1 MNLASGCQLALPLA
15 GPPAPIARATAPWSA
30 TRAALRAILAASSGS
45 ANPHARPVM
54 SVPPVIRA
62 VSSLVA
68 PDSDL
73 TVAYR
78 YSAST
83 GVLRY
88 EGGGNKPFGGG
99 FYRMFPSATQ
109 GASGGNLGGGES
121 STLWQVRLVANAAKV
136 AFRVLGTVRPYR
148 FIVDGQYVGM
158 AGTLTAVSTGA
169 QYIVL
174 DFGSKALRA
183 ITIENQEASA
193 FDGVYI
199 ASGDSVTL
207 PAASPFR
214 MLVLGDSFTA
224 GSGAGHAGDG
234 FGAVAADY
242 LGCSDRWLSGVG
254 STGYLANAGGSLYA
268 LTQRSAADLARF
280 SALGS
285 VDLVVVAAGLNDIG
299 QAGLAAAA
307 ATVFAAIRNAAPGA
321 LVFVVGPWDVTA
333 PVATNAAY
341 ASAKA
346 ALRSSLSGRGGFWFL
361 DPEGQGFTKSDG
373 THPDTAGHAALGHW
387 LGGQIRAVIGT

>member
-88 EGGGNKPFGGG
+88 EGGVNKPFGGG

-158 AGTLTAVSTGA
+158 AGTLT
-169 QYIVL
+169 
-174 DFGSKALRA
+174 
-183 ITIENQEASA
+183 
-193 FDGVYI
+193 
-199 ASGDSVTL
+199 VT
-207 PAASPFR
+207 
-214 MLVLGDSFTA
+214 
-224 GSGAGHAGDG
+224 
-234 FGAVAADY
+234 
-242 LGCSDRWLSGVG
+242 
-254 STGYLANAGGSLYA
+254 
-268 LTQRSAADLARF
+268 
-280 SALGS
+280 
-285 VDLVVVAAGLNDIG
+285 
-299 QAGLAAAA
+299 
-307 ATVFAAIRNAAPGA
+307 
-321 LVFVVGPWDVTA
+321 
-333 PVATNAAY
+333 
-341 ASAKA
+341 
-346 ALRSSLSGRGGFWFL
+346 
-361 DPEGQGFTKSDG
+361 
-373 THPDTAGHAALGHW
+373 
-387 LGGQIRAVIGT
+387 